1 MKGISFKIA
10 TLLVLCISLIAS
22 QTTVFAQESE
32 QGLLITTTYPSQIV
46 ELGETINFDLDVRV
60 TGSSQTVDLEM
71 KDMPEGWESNFRGGG
86 KLITSVFV
94 NPNTNVSVDLQ
105 LTPPENLETGEYKFV
120 VRGEGDQTSAELD
133 LVIYVEEK
141 VPASLD
147 FKTDLPTLK
156 GSPDTTFRF
165 STTLNNNGDKDLTIN
180 LSADAPMG
188 FLPKFSLAGNE
199 VSSFLLEANRSK
211 TISIELEP
219 ITDIPAG
226 EYPFTVY
233 ANGGELQAELILTAI
248 VTGQQNIQVTGV
260 DGRLSAKINA
270 GKMTPIQLVVKNTGT
285 APAQGVELSASAP
298 SGWTISFEPE
308 SIEEIPA
315 GEQIEVTANITPSEK
330 AIAGDYITTFKAKP
344 IDGANETAEFRITL
358 TTSTLWGITGV
369 ALIAVAVSVVAIAVM
384 RFGRR

>member
-1 MKGISFKIA
+1 MKGISLKIG
-10 TLLVLCISLIAS
+10 TLFVLCISLFAF

-32 QGLLITTTYPSQIV
+32 QELVITTTYPSIIV
-46 ELGETINFDLDVRV
+46 ELGETINIDLDVSV
-60 TGSSQTVDLEM
+60 MGSAQTVDLAM

-94 NPNTNVSVDLQ
+94 NPNSNVPVDLQ
-105 LTPPENLETGEYKFV
+105 LTPPENIETGEYKFV
-120 VRGEGDQTSAELD
+120 VRGEGEQTSTELD
-133 LVIYVEEK
+133 LVIYVDEK

-147 FKTDLPTLK
+147 FGTDLPTLK
-156 GSPDTTFRF
+156 GSPDTTFRY

-180 LSADAPMG
+180 LSADIPMG
-188 FLPKFSLAGNE
+188 FLPNFSLAGKE

-219 ITDIPAG
+219 ITEIPAG

-233 ANGGELQAELILTAI
+233 ANGGELQAELVLTAI

-260 DGRLSAKINA
+260 DGRLSAKITA
-270 GKMTPIQLVVKNTGT
+270 GKMTPLQLVVKNTGT

-330 AIAGDYITTFKAKP
+330 AIAGDYVTTFKAKP
-344 IDGANETAEFRITL
+344 INGATETAEFRITL
-358 TTSTLWGITGV
+358 TTSTLWGIAGV
-369 ALIAVAVSVVAIAVM
+369 ALIGVAVSVVAIAVM

>member
-1 MKGISFKIA
+1 
-10 TLLVLCISLIAS
+10 
-22 QTTVFAQESE
+22 
-32 QGLLITTTYPSQIV
+32 
-46 ELGETINFDLDVRV
+46 
-60 TGSSQTVDLEM
+60 
-71 KDMPEGWESNFRGGG
+71 
-86 KLITSVFV
+86 
-94 NPNTNVSVDLQ
+94 
-105 LTPPENLETGEYKFV
+105 TPPENLETGEYKFV

-226 EYPFTVY
+226 EYPFTFY

-308 SIEEIPA
+308 SIEEIPT